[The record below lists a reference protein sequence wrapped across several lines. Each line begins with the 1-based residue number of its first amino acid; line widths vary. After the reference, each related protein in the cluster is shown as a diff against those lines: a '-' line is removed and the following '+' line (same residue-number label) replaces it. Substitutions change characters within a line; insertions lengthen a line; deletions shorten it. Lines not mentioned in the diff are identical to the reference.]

1 MKEES
6 ILEKYE
12 SNIVFNV
19 RMRIKMDWNEVM
31 NAQSLDE
38 LKKAKLWLF
47 QENIRLQNEK
57 NSIDE
62 MQDKFIQEKARFRK
76 DMDALN
82 HRIVVEQKRLKEESL
97 FFEKKMEILQEGFR
111 KLEEDKKRFNKEKKL
126 YETNQSYQQSFNVPG
141 KYINM
146 DEFVGV
152 LFRNTNS
159 LLSLRKRYRD
169 LMKIFHPD
177 NNSGDA
183 ELVQLI
189 NKEFARRKEEYQ

>member
-1 MKEES
+1 
-6 ILEKYE
+6 
-12 SNIVFNV
+12 
-19 RMRIKMDWNEVM
+19 MDWNEVM
-31 NAQSLDE
+31 NAQSVEE

-47 QENIRLQNEK
+47 QENIRIQNEK
-57 NSIDE
+57 NAIDE
-62 MQDKFIQEKARFRK
+62 MQDKFIQEKAKYRK
-76 DMDALN
+76 DIDALN
-82 HRIVVEQKRLKEESL
+82 HRLLVEQKRLKDESL
-97 FFEKKMEILQEGFR
+97 LFEKKMDILREGFH
-111 KLEEDKKRFNKEKKL
+111 KLEEDRKKFDRDKKL
-126 YETNQSYQQSFNVPG
+126 YETNRSYDSMYNNK

-159 LLSLRKRYRD
+159 LMSLRKRYKD

-189 NKEFARRKEEYQ
+189 NKEFARRKEEYL

>member
-1 MKEES
+1 
-6 ILEKYE
+6 
-12 SNIVFNV
+12 
-19 RMRIKMDWNEVM
+19 MDWNEVM
-31 NAQSLDE
+31 NAQSMDE

-57 NSIDE
+57 NAIDE

-82 HRIVVEQKRLKEESL
+82 HRIVVEQKRLKEESV

-126 YETNQSYQQSFNVPG
+126 YETNHGYEQSLNTSG

-146 DEFVGV
+146 EEFVGV

-189 NKEFARRKEEYQ
+189 NKEFTRRKEEYQ

>member
-1 MKEES
+1 
-6 ILEKYE
+6 
-12 SNIVFNV
+12 
-19 RMRIKMDWNEVM
+19 MDWNEVM
-31 NAQSLDE
+31 NAQNIEE

-47 QENIRLQNEK
+47 QENIRIQNEK
-57 NSIDE
+57 NAIDE

-82 HRIVVEQKRLKEESL
+82 HRLVVEQKRLKDESI

-111 KLEEDKKRFNKEKKL
+111 KLEEDRKKFDKEKKL
-126 YETNQSYQQSFNVPG
+126 YESNHRYDTYSNDTRR
-141 KYINM
+141 YINM

-159 LLSLRKRYRD
+159 MLSLRKRYRD

-177 NNSGDA
+177 NNTGDG

-189 NKEFARRKEEYQ
+189 NREFAKRKEEYL

>member
-1 MKEES
+1 
-6 ILEKYE
+6 
-12 SNIVFNV
+12 
-19 RMRIKMDWNEVM
+19 MDWNEVM
-31 NAQSLDE
+31 NAQSVDE

-57 NSIDE
+57 NAIDE

-111 KLEEDKKRFNKEKKL
+111 KLEEDKKQFNKEKKL
-126 YETNQSYQQSFNVPG
+126 YETNQGYQQSFNVPG

-146 DEFVGV
+146 DDFVGV